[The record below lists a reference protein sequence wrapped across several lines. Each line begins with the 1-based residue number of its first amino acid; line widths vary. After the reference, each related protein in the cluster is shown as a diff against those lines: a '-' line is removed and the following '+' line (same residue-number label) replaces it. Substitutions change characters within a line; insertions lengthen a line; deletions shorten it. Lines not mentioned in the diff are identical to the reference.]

1 MEHNKISWITIFLKD
16 SNGLSS
22 KRICGVIG
30 WAAIIFILLWCT
42 LNQVNAPNFFTEFMI
57 GCVTL
62 LGVDS
67 VSDAIKG
74 FRK

>member
-1 MEHNKISWITIFLKD
+1 MENNKIPWITIFLKD

-67 VSDAIKG
+67 ISDAIKG

>member
-1 MEHNKISWITIFLKD
+1 MENNKIPWITIFLKD

-42 LNQVNAPNFFTEFMI
+42 FNQISAPNFFTEFMI

>member
-1 MEHNKISWITIFLKD
+1 MENNKISWITIFLKD

-42 LNQVNAPNFFTEFMI
+42 FNQISAPNFFTEFMI

>member
-1 MEHNKISWITIFLKD
+1 MENNKISWITIFLKD

-67 VSDAIKG
+67 ISDAIKG